1 MRRLPASPCKEEAPQ
16 TELNG
21 SGGFGGSER
30 RYLPI
35 WAPPRLRVAITLPGV
50 RYCVR
55 CVLPDSRPNLEL
67 DAEGVCNACRAHG
80 QRPDIDWKARAADFR
95 ALVERSIA
103 RSEGYDCLIPVSGG
117 KDSTWQVVT
126 CLKHG
131 LRPLCVTWKT
141 PARTEI
147 GRRNLQNLIDLGVD
161 HIDYQVSPK
170 VESRFMLEA
179 FRRLGDPGIPMHMS
193 LFAIPLTIAVRYR
206 IPLVVWGENSAT
218 EYGTLN
224 GVGLGN
230 RLNAAWLAKFG
241 VTHGTTWRD
250 WLGPFMTARDML
262 PYRGPD
268 EDELEAAGC
277 EAVFL
282 GHYFSWD
289 PEKVL
294 EVAKA
299 HGFSADPSGPRTG
312 YYDFADVDDDFISV
326 HHWLKWHKFGFT
338 RSYDNLSLEIRNG
351 RMTREEA
358 IAAIRSRGD
367 ETPRADI
374 FRFCDFVG
382 IDRQEFDRVADTF
395 RDPAIWSRRHGRWVI
410 DDFLIPDWQWSEPA

>member
-1 MRRLPASPCKEEAPQ
+1 
-16 TELNG
+16 
-21 SGGFGGSER
+21 
-30 RYLPI
+30 
-35 WAPPRLRVAITLPGV
+35 
-50 RYCVR
+50 
-55 CVLPDSRPNLEL
+55 VLPDSRPNLEL

-80 QRPDIDWKARAADFR
+80 LRPEIDWDQRAADFR
-95 ALVERSIA
+95 ALVERSIG

-126 CLKHG
+126 CLQHG
-131 LRPLCVTWKT
+131 LRPLCVTRKT

-179 FRRLGDPGIPMHMS
+179 LRRLGDPGIPMHMS
-193 LFAIPLTIAVRYR
+193 LFAMPLTIAVRYR
-206 IPLVVWGENSAT
+206 IPLVVWGENSAA
-218 EYGTLN
+218 EYGTLG

-230 RLNAAWLAKFG
+230 RLSAAWLERFG
-241 VTHGTTWRD
+241 VTQGTSWRD
-250 WLGPFMTARDML
+250 WLGPMLTARDL
-262 PYRGPD
+262 LAYRGPG
-268 EDELEAAGC
+268 EDELDAAGC

-282 GHYFSWD
+282 GHYFPWD
-289 PEKVL
+289 PERVL

-312 YYDFADVDDDFISV
+312 YYDFAAIDDDFISV

-351 RMTREEA
+351 RMTRDEA
-358 IAAIRSRGD
+358 IEAIRRRGD

-374 FRFCDFVG
+374 FRLCDFMG
-382 IDRQEFDRVADTF
+382 IDRQEFDRIADTF
-395 RDPAIWSRRHGRWVI
+395 RDPSIWSRRDGRWVI
-410 DDFLIPDWQWSEPA
+410 DDFLIPDWPWSEPA